1 MNKNKFQSDS
11 GGTKTKTASEDER
24 FLTVM
29 NQVLDRHYTIATKNN
44 ESQHLQNALKTL

>member
-11 GGTKTKTASEDER
+11 GGTNTKNEDER

-29 NQVLDRHYTIATKNN
+29 NQVLEKHYTIAAKNHEN
-44 ESQHLQNALKTL
+44 